1 MNELSRRAFLA
12 GAGAAAALTALPN
25 LAKAHAHAAKQAA
38 ADTKT
43 LQFFTAA
50 EAKELDAV
58 CAQIIPSDADSPGA
72 REAGAIYFIDYACF
86 ECEPDIQPV
95 FRSGLKDLAA
105 EAHKIDAA
113 KNFSDLT
120 SDQQIAILKSIEKSD
135 FFQHAR
141 NYTIIGFLGDP
152 SLGGNRNEI
161 GWKYIGFEN
170 SGMYQPPFGYYDAE
184 LLAQQKKGDK

>member
-1 MNELSRRAFLA
+1 MNDFSRRAFLA
-12 GAGAAAALTALPN
+12 GAGAALTLTALPN
-25 LAKAHAHAAKQAA
+25 LAKAHTHAAQQAA

-43 LQFFTAA
+43 FHFFTAA
-50 EAKELDAV
+50 EATELDAV

-72 REAGAIYFIDYACF
+72 HEAGAIYFIDYACS
-86 ECEPDIQPV
+86 ECEPDLQPL
-95 FRSGLKDLAA
+95 FRNGLKDLAA
-105 EAHKIDAA
+105 ETHKIDAS
-113 KNFSDLT
+113 KKFSGLN

-152 SLGGNRNEI
+152 SMGGNRNEV

-170 SGMYQPPFGYYDAE
+170 PGMFQPPFGYYDAE
-184 LLAQQKKGDK
+184 LLAQQKKEGK